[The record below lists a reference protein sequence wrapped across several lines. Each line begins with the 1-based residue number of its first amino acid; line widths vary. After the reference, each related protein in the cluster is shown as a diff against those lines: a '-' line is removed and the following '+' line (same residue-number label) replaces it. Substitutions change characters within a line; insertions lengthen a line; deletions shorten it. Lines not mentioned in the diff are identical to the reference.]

1 MQTANRWTVSI
12 AGSIVPLLSVN
23 LFSSMQGAKGTVM
36 IIDEIREKIAEA
48 MSSDSDE
55 IWANILDRTSPGN
68 YGMENLM
75 FSIDLNDISVD
86 IPDNSFTFKNGI
98 FSFLAHLGVTSEED
112 SMDFNFS
119 KCVSGNG
126 EFLLSQGGKVTVSEF
141 QINEA
146 LA

>member
-1 MQTANRWTVSI
+1 
-12 AGSIVPLLSVN
+12 
-23 LFSSMQGAKGTVM
+23 M

-48 MSSDSDE
+48 MSSDCEE
-55 IWANILDRTSPGN
+55 IWTGILDHSSPGN

-86 IPDNSFTFKNGI
+86 IPANTFSFKNGT
-98 FSFLAHLGVTSEED
+98 FSFLAHLGGTSEED
-112 SMDFNFS
+112 TMDFNFS

-126 EFLLSQGGKVTVSEF
+126 DFFLSQEGKVTVSEF

-146 LA
+146 LALFGEFERRTKF